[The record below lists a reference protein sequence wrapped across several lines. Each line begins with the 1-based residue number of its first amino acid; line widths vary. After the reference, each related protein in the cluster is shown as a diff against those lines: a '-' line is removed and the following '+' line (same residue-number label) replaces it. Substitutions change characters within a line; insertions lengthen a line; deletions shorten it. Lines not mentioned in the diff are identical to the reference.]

1 MPIKQ
6 LNIFSDI
13 LDLKVI
19 ISDKYK
25 TTFNYIFNKQKIT
38 NCVVINNSLDITYIS
53 LAQGIHYDKTS
64 NGWNFIFQQNRKFF
78 MLLFKL
84 KINTTDYIIT
94 LCEDNIIFKK
104 INQYFKDKLYNF
116 LHNIDFDG
124 IFNKICNNDMLYNNN
139 FIYYF
144 YKAYSYYTYIIND
157 IMSKMKNIS
166 LKGYKFA
173 DDISTLISDKSK
185 QLITDRIQLAKKI
198 IQEYFINNNITIAQ
212 INKLKYKKELE
223 QNYDKFI
230 DTLTDI
236 YDVLEQYS
244 ILPNDFYRIIDNN
257 YNIQV
262 KNIIDKQVSKVRKLV
277 TLGKDENGKLIRR
290 YRKID
295 VFNEIEKPI
304 HYLYHY
310 NNKSLY
316 IPLDNNIVK
325 LYNEFKNIMNK
336 NSIKSYCVLNN
347 NTYLIMIDRDYG
359 NILECIKLN

>member
-1 MPIKQ
+1 MVVSDSTACSSLEPNTNCPKSVIISLKDTSFNMMSNNTINAAFNFVVSKPESSFIKVF
-6 LNIFSDI
+6 LEFFLKRDI
-13 LDLKVI
+13 LILLRREDLKVI

-212 INKLKYKKELE
+212 INK
-223 QNYDKFI
+223 
-230 DTLTDI
+230 
-236 YDVLEQYS
+236 
-244 ILPNDFYRIIDNN
+244 
-257 YNIQV
+257 
-262 KNIIDKQVSKVRKLV
+262 
-277 TLGKDENGKLIRR
+277 
-290 YRKID
+290 
-295 VFNEIEKPI
+295 
-304 HYLYHY
+304 
-310 NNKSLY
+310 
-316 IPLDNNIVK
+316 
-325 LYNEFKNIMNK
+325 
-336 NSIKSYCVLNN
+336 
-347 NTYLIMIDRDYG
+347 
-359 NILECIKLN
+359 